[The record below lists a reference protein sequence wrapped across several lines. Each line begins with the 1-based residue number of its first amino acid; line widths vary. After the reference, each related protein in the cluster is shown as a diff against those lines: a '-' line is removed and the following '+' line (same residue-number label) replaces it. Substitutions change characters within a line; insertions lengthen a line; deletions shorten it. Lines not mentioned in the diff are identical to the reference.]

1 MLKINADNF
10 IQSKNAQVPYSPEKA
25 IKQKQQQQKKPQNP
39 LQAERFKM

>member
-25 IKQKQQQQKKPQNP
+25 IKQKQQQKKPQNP